1 VEDQDTPSGWAA
13 DDMIPAL
20 TRRVAYLEG
29 RLVSMQADLDAAR
42 RHLAVHAES
51 DPSLNDAR
59 ADRYRSADEI
69 GRRARAEADQ
79 ILKRAAD
86 ERRVLTSEVQRL
98 HAEKE
103 ALRDEVT
110 SLRRSEL
117 SALRPPLEPEPS
129 KALDLQTAVMK
140 EMRVLLLELLK
151 PQPTGPLEDEYVE
164 ELRA

>member
-1 VEDQDTPSGWAA
+1 
-13 DDMIPAL
+13 MIPAL

-42 RHLAVHAES
+42 RGIAVRAES

-59 ADRYRSADEI
+59 ADRYRRADEI

-79 ILKRAAD
+79 ILERAAD

-98 HAEKE
+98 HEEKE
-103 ALRDEVT
+103 ALRDEIA
-110 SLRRSEL
+110 SLRGGEL
-117 SALRPPLEPEPS
+117 SALGPPLEPEPS
-129 KALDLQTAVMK
+129 PALDLQTAVMK

-151 PQPTGPLEDEYVE
+151 HPRTGPLEYEYVE
-164 ELRA
+164 GLRA